1 MIRIT
6 TALLPLA
13 LLTGCQMFSYQEPA
27 GADTATVTFT
37 GDTSAQ
43 PAVCVPGKGFKD
55 TQMALAVKPWET
67 NAFDKLFQ
75 TMKKG
80 EEVTVSVAA
89 SERARVGLV
98 YNEARAAGGRDRC
111 RVAAQFDARPGAL
124 PGPLHPHRHRQLR
137 AGDPR
142 RGWRA
147 RRCRADGLALPGLSP
162 ARGGAVKHRRAAPFR
177 CIAPKR
183 RIRPSP
189 FSLFYLS
196 HSPPLSN
203 L

>member
-111 RVAAQFDARPGAL
+111 RVAAQFDARPGE
-124 PGPLHPHRHRQLR
+124 RYR
-137 AGDPR
+137 AHFTRTDTGNCGLEI
-142 RGWRA
+142 RGEDGV
-147 RRCRADGLALPGLSP
+147 RAD
-162 ARGGAVKHRRAAPFR
+162 AVPVDWHCPD
-177 CIAPKR
+177 
-183 RIRPSP
+183 
-189 FSLFYLS
+189 
-196 HSPPLSN
+196 
-203 L
+203 